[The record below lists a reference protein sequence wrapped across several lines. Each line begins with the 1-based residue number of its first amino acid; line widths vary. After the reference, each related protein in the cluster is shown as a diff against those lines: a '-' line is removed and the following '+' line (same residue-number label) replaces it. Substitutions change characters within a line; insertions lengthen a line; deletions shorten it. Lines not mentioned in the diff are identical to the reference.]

1 MNQRRFW
8 RNQKPSEWELLR
20 SKSPQQTVGKCL
32 YSECFPIA
40 TANLEDYL
48 EGLMVAMVAICHGI
62 IEIFRFKSEDE
73 LEEELLTKK
82 KTGLIGDKIN
92 KRN

>member
-1 MNQRRFW
+1 
-8 RNQKPSEWELLR
+8 
-20 SKSPQQTVGKCL
+20 
-32 YSECFPIA
+32 
-40 TANLEDYL
+40 
-48 EGLMVAMVAICHGI
+48 MVAICHGI
-62 IEIFRFKSEDE
+62 IAIFRFKSEDE